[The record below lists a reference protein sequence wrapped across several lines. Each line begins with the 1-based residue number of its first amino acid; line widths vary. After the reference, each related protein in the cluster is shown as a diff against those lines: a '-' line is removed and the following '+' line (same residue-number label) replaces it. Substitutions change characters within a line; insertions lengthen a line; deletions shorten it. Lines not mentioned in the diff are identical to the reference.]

1 MNYQNIY
8 PPASKPVQSLS
19 LFEKLLKIGRNI
31 PCTFEGGSG
40 SMPERCPC
48 LGWKPKTHNTG
59 RADLCAC
66 GHRVVYHGESN
77 DSNSSSEELER
88 RIEIA
93 MRIDKI
99 LESKGKLLDFDYQ
112 DEEIR
117 SLRRML
123 SSGSD
128 TTTNKPSKRKL
139 ENGEDSA
146 TNIYKELEEPLS
158 IPEKPAVIEERDG
171 IIEMRVITNNGTM
184 DNLLLLTSL
193 KNCIRTQLPNMPAEY
208 ITRLVYD
215 NKHQSMA
222 IVKEKKRV
230 VGGITFRLFPENNLA
245 EIVFC
250 VVNSD
255 EQAKGYGSHMMNHLK
270 DHLKDNENV
279 KYLMTYADNHAMGF
293 FKKNGFTTEITLE
306 RRLWVGFIKDYDE
319 ATIMQCKMIPK
330 VKYTRLQEILAR
342 QKRAIQIK
350 LAERLKQ
357 STKYPGLQLFHKNG
371 VKHVDPMTIQG
382 IKESGWDPEMEARAH
397 GNKKTNRSIMASITA
412 ELKKHAKSWPFRI
425 PVNGDEV
432 PDYYKIIKAPM
443 DLMTI
448 ESKVENNCY
457 KTLDDY
463 IQDVRLIFNNCRIYN
478 AEGTIYVKCANG
490 LEKYFNERLKF
501 YDNANNNGIKR
512 KN

>member
-1 MNYQNIY
+1 MYQQVY
-8 PPASKPVQSLS
+8 PPASKDVQSLS

-31 PCTFEGGSG
+31 PCTFEGSSG
-40 SMPERCPC
+40 DKLVRCPC

-59 RADLCAC
+59 RADMCAC

-77 DSNSSSEELER
+77 NLSPEELHR
-88 RIEIA
+88 RVEIA
-93 MRIDKI
+93 MKIDKA
-99 LESKGKLLDFDYQ
+99 LEAKGKLLDFEYQ

-123 SSGSD
+123 SSGNDSMAS
-128 TTTNKPSKRKL
+128 KPSKRKL
-139 ENGEDSA
+139 EDGEDLI
-146 TNIYKELEEPLS
+146 TNTRRIELEDEPLS
-158 IPEKPAVIEERDG
+158 IPEKPAVVEEREG
-171 IIEMRVITNNGTM
+171 IIEMKVISNNGTM
-184 DNLLLLTSL
+184 DNLMLLTSL

-222 IVKEKKRV
+222 IVKDKKRV

-270 DHLKDNENV
+270 DHLKDKENV

-350 LAERLKQ
+350 LAERRKQ
-357 STKYPGLQLFHKNG
+357 TPKYPGVYLFTKNG
-371 VKHVDPMTIQG
+371 GKQVDPMSIQG
-382 IKESGWDPEMEARAH
+382 IKESGWTPEMEARAH

-412 ELKKHAKSWPFRI
+412 ELKKHAKSWPFRN
-425 PVNGDEV
+425 PVNGEEV
-432 PDYYKIIKAPM
+432 PDYYKIIKTPM

-463 IQDVRLIFNNCRIYN
+463 IQDVRLIFSNCRMYN